1 MGEIMEEVKIID
13 LQIYA
18 YSDDILLGIFDKK
31 ILSDK
36 TKEAIKRDVE
46 KHIEGEK

>member
-1 MGEIMEEVKIID
+1 MQEVKIID

-18 YSDDILLGIFDKK
+18 YTDDFLIGIFDNK

-36 TKEAIKRDVE
+36 TKEAIKKDVE
-46 KHIEGEK
+46 KHFEGENNGI